1 MGAVIV
7 NKTRIFADANPRDMR
22 GASMLEVLLALG
34 VVTFL
39 APFVYKQITDT
50 THDIQDISAARTIF
64 AGREAALNFVRMN
77 QDRWPDYAQIKL
89 APDELAAI
97 SDAASAGFIDKYMV
111 RGAAVTDVYL
121 GFAGGD
127 SDLRTS
133 KIVRQIG
140 TAAAM
145 VGDDGVAYGDTWAVA
160 APDFQPGDLVY
171 RISRDFSGEDKSKYL
186 HRGTSGEDDLNVM
199 MRDLDMGQFNV
210 YDISTV
216 RAQSAK
222 VVDASTVFVTAEDM
236 AASNVFFVAG
246 ANMDGNATSV
256 GSMRVTGDVTGFRT
270 ITADRLN
277 GEKFTTTGRI
287 ITDRA
292 SVNNSI
298 NVGRD
303 LILKSDSLRT
313 ISGFDGIS
321 VNGVHTPFLSA
332 QEMIFYDNFG
342 LTVSGELLYSTNPP
356 LKIGSWTFPST
367 TPPSFKEF
375 NLSRATI
382 PAAPVRGEFDALMSS
397 SWKDIQPAGK

>member
-1 MGAVIV
+1 MIV

-39 APFVYKQITDT
+39 APFVYKQITYT
-50 THDIQDISAARTIF
+50 THDIQDISAARNII
-64 AGREAALNFVRMN
+64 AVREAALNFVRMN

-246 ANMDGNATSV
+246 RSEEHTSELQSQSVISYAVFCLKKIFFNDTAT
-256 GSMRVTGDVTGFRT
+256 TEIYT
-270 ITADRLN
+270 ICYTL
-277 GEKFTTTGRI
+277 
-287 ITDRA
+287 
-292 SVNNSI
+292 
-298 NVGRD
+298 
-303 LILKSDSLRT
+303 SL
-313 ISGFDGIS
+313 
-321 VNGVHTPFLSA
+321 H
-332 QEMIFYDNFG
+332 
-342 LTVSGELLYSTNPP
+342 
-356 LKIGSWTFPST
+356 
-367 TPPSFKEF
+367 
-375 NLSRATI
+375 
-382 PAAPVRGEFDALMSS
+382 DALPICWEPRPGIPFMETPDCFPRSRRLPPRKS
-397 SWKDIQPAGK
+397 R